1 MQLSC
6 LSTLTRKNRQAM
18 KNRKLR
24 LSAITDII
32 TNNAVASQDEI
43 LRLLASRGFLITQA
57 TLSRDLKLLRTNKV
71 PNDFGGYSYVIAPR
85 QGGDQEIK
93 PLQSSL
99 HPAALS
105 IAISGNILII
115 KTRNGY
121 ASGIAYDLDMLGS
134 SVILG
139 TIPGADTVLAVL
151 AENVSHEDVL
161 TMLDGFLPPEVIDS
175 ARQSA

>member
-1 MQLSC
+1 
-6 LSTLTRKNRQAM
+6 M

-32 TNNAVASQDEI
+32 ANNAVASQDEI
-43 LRLLASRGFLITQA
+43 LRLLATRGYIITQA

-71 PNDFGGYSYVIAPR
+71 PNDFGGYSYVITRHPS
-85 QGGDQEIK
+85 DNHELK

-105 IAISGNILII
+105 IAISGNILVI

-121 ASGIAYDLDMLGS
+121 ASGIAYDLDMLDS
-134 SVILG
+134 PIILG
-139 TIPGADTVLAVL
+139 TIPGADTVFVVISEDATHDEVL
-151 AENVSHEDVL
+151 EL
-161 TMLDGFLPPEVIDS
+161 LDGFLPPEVIES
-175 ARQSA
+175 ARHQA